1 MITFLNMGKS
11 KMGVR
16 TACTVIITLS
26 SSFFVLHSASA
37 QDVDATTGA
46 TKQTAKAE
54 KQTGNLSRLHIGG
67 YGEAVMTRNFYSQ
80 SFNRYKKPELY
91 TDDKSHGRFDLP
103 HVVLN
108 LGYDFGKG
116 WTLGSEIEFEH
127 GGNGTAVEIEAEEAG
142 EYEAEVEKGGEV
154 NIEQFWINKAFAG
167 GKFNIKAGEII
178 VPVGYS
184 NAHHEP
190 NQFFTVYRPEGEATI
205 MPNTWHQVGLSLWG
219 QLKDWRYEAQ
229 LLSGLNS
236 ESFTAENFV
245 HYGATSPYEFKV
257 ANNYAGAVRI
267 DNYSVKGLRV
277 GLSGYY
283 GYTFRNTLRTPGS
296 KYDDVT
302 GALGIVALDFSLNRW
317 NWIVRG
323 NIDYAHFSDADEIS
337 AYNQANWTHHKY
349 QDGNPHHYSNI
360 GSNAVAY
367 AIEAGYNVFSQIPK
381 LKDEKL
387 FVFGRYEHYNTMASG
402 TYKSLYQYTKKY
414 RCAFGVN
421 YSPMK
426 QITIKGEYS
435 YRFFEKPN
443 NNGLA
448 SDSPLYKQPYNNE
461 PSVSIGVT
469 YSGWF
474 L

>member
-1 MITFLNMGKS
+1 MKGTLL
-11 KMGVR
+11 
-16 TACTVIITLS
+16 TAIIALLS
-26 SSFFVLHSASA
+26 LSVMA
-37 QDVDATTGA
+37 QETEEKNIDAKTGA
-46 TKQTAKAE
+46 TEQVSKKDKLTNA
-54 KQTGNLSRLHIGG
+54 LSRLHIGG

-91 TDDKSHGRFDLP
+91 ANDKSHGRFDLP
-103 HVVLN
+103 HICLN
-108 LGYDFGKG
+108 IGYDFGKG
-116 WTLGSEIEFEH
+116 WTMGSEIEYEH
-127 GGNGTAVEIEAEEAG
+127 GGTGSAVEIEAEEAG

-154 NIEQFWINKAFAG
+154 NIEQFWINKAFMG
-167 GKFNIKAGEII
+167 GKLNVKAGEII

-184 NAHHEP
+184 NAYHEP

-205 MPNTWHQVGLSLWG
+205 MPNTWHQVGLSVWG
-219 QLKDWRYEAQ
+219 RLKDWRYEAQ

-236 ESFTAENFV
+236 ESFTAEDFA

-267 DNYSVKGLRV
+267 DNYSIKGLRI

-283 GYTFRNTLRTPGS
+283 GYCFRNTLRTPGT
-296 KYDDVT
+296 KYEDVK
-302 GALGIVALDFSLNRW
+302 GALGIIALDFSLNRW

-323 NIDYAHFSDADEIS
+323 NIDYAYFSDADIIS

-349 QDGNPHHYSNI
+349 QDGNPHHYTNI

-367 AIEAGYNVFSQIPK
+367 AIEAGYDIFSQIAK
-381 LKDEKL
+381 LKEQNERL
-387 FVFGRYEHYNTMASG
+387 YLFGRFEHYNTMASG
-402 TYKSLYQYTKKY
+402 SYESMYKYTKKY
-414 RCAFGVN
+414 RWALGVN
-421 YSPMK
+421 YSPIK

-435 YRFFEKPN
+435 YRFFEKSD

-448 SDSPLYKQPYNNE
+448 PDSPLYKQPYNNE
-461 PSVSIGVT
+461 PSISLGVT
-469 YSGWF
+469 YTGWF

>member
-1 MITFLNMGKS
+1 MKICVFRISVLAAALGLSLGAMAQEDGGK
-11 KMGVR
+11 
-16 TACTVIITLS
+16 
-26 SSFFVLHSASA
+26 
-37 QDVDATTGA
+37 DVDATTGA
-46 TKQTAKAE
+46 TCQTKKTEQTTE
-54 KQTGNLSRLHIGG
+54 KPSSLHIGG

-80 SFNRYKKPELY
+80 SFNRYKQPQNY
-91 TDDKSHGRFDLP
+91 ANDKSHGRFDLP
-103 HVVLN
+103 HVCLN
-108 LGYDFGKG
+108 IGYDFGKG
-116 WTLGSEIEFEH
+116 WSFGTEIEFEH

-154 NIEQFWINKAFAG
+154 NIEQFWINKAFWDG
-167 GKFNIKAGEII
+167 RFNIKAGEII

-205 MPNTWHQVGLSLWG
+205 LPNTWHQVGLSLWG
-219 QLKDWRYEAQ
+219 RLPNWRYEAQ

-236 ESFTAENFV
+236 ESFTAEGFV

-257 ANNYAGAVRI
+257 ANNYAGAVRV
-267 DNYSVKGLRV
+267 DNYSLKGLRI

-302 GALGIVALDFSLNRW
+302 GALSIVALDFTLKRW
-317 NWIVRG
+317 NWVVRG
-323 NIDYAHFSDADEIS
+323 NVDYAHFSDADAIS
-337 AYNQANWTHHKY
+337 SYNQANWTHHKY

-367 AIEAGYNVFSQIPK
+367 ALEAGYNVFSQFSC
-381 LKDEKL
+381 LRQADEKL
-387 FVFGRYEHYNTMASG
+387 YVFGRFEHYNTMAAG
-402 TYKSLYQYTKKY
+402 TYASMYKYTKKY
-414 RCAFGVN
+414 RCAIGVN
-421 YSPMK
+421 YQPVK
-426 QITIKGEYS
+426 QVIIKGEYS

-443 NNGLA
+443 NKGL
-448 SDSPLYKQPYNNE
+448 SEDSPLYKQPYNNE
-461 PSVSIGVT
+461 PSVSVGVT
-469 YSGWF
+469 YCGWF

>member
-154 NIEQFWINKAFAG
+154 NIEQFWINKVFAG

-184 NAHHEP
+184 NAHTSRISSLP
-190 NQFFTVYRPEGEATI
+190 SIVLRARP
-205 MPNTWHQVGLSLWG
+205 PSC
-219 QLKDWRYEAQ
+219 
-229 LLSGLNS
+229 
-236 ESFTAENFV
+236 
-245 HYGATSPYEFKV
+245 P
-257 ANNYAGAVRI
+257 
-267 DNYSVKGLRV
+267 
-277 GLSGYY
+277 
-283 GYTFRNTLRTPGS
+283 TPG
-296 KYDDVT
+296 
-302 GALGIVALDFSLNRW
+302 IR
-317 NWIVRG
+317 
-323 NIDYAHFSDADEIS
+323 
-337 AYNQANWTHHKY
+337 
-349 QDGNPHHYSNI
+349 
-360 GSNAVAY
+360 
-367 AIEAGYNVFSQIPK
+367 
-381 LKDEKL
+381 
-387 FVFGRYEHYNTMASG
+387 
-402 TYKSLYQYTKKY
+402 
-414 RCAFGVN
+414 
-421 YSPMK
+421 
-426 QITIKGEYS
+426 
-435 YRFFEKPN
+435 
-443 NNGLA
+443 
-448 SDSPLYKQPYNNE
+448 
-461 PSVSIGVT
+461 
-469 YSGWF
+469 
-474 L
+474 